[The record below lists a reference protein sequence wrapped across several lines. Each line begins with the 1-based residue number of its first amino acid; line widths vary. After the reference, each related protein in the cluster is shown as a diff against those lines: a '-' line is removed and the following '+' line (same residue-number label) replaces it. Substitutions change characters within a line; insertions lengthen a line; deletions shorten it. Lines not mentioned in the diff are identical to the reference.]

1 MSVIEHSR
9 QLTPQMDTGVS
20 AKWTDAVADELR
32 GWGQLE
38 EEVHSVLL
46 TAYGSLL
53 TAVSAAALS
62 VE

>member
-1 MSVIEHSR
+1 
-9 QLTPQMDTGVS
+9 MDTGVS

-46 TAYGSLL
+46 TAYGSML